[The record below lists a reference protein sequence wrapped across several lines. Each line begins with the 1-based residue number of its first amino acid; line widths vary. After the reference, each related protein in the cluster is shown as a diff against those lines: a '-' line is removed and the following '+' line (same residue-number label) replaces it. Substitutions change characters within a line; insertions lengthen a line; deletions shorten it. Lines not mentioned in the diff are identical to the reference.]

1 MSSWRVKTI
10 EQLVAEKEE
19 GPHRLKKI
27 LGLFDLTALGLGAII
42 GMGVFVLTGVAAAR
56 YAGPGV
62 ILSFVVAGLAS
73 GLAALVYAE
82 MAAAIPAAGSAYTF
96 AYATLGELIAWLVGW
111 NLVLEYVVAAG
122 AVSIGWSGYLVSL
135 LQSAGLNLPA
145 AYTAS
150 PFTGGVINLPALFI
164 TGLVTAL
171 IISGTQHSAAANK
184 LIVAL
189 KVSVLLLFI
198 FLGFRHVNPA
208 NWQPFLPFGVTGIFH
223 GAAIIFFAFIGFD
236 AVSTAAEEVKNP
248 RRDLPLGIF
257 ASLFLAT
264 LLYIGVT
271 AVLTGMVKYSLLDT
285 ASPMA
290 LALLSAGLRWGSAL
304 TAVGALAGLTSVML
318 VNMYGQSRIFFAMSR
333 DGLLPPIFSWV
344 HPRLRTPVVDSLFI
358 GSVVAVIGAL
368 LPIGI
373 VAELANIGTLT
384 AFMAVSLGVL
394 ILRRTRP
401 DLPRPFK
408 VPASPWLPLASFG
421 AALYLAANLPALTWL
436 RFVVWIVLGLVIYF
450 AYSYRHSRL
459 REKSPGYP
467 VHPFPAPARKPEERR
482 ANQDRG
488 DEGRG

>member
-10 EQLVAEKEE
+10 EQLLAEKEA

-27 LGLFDLTALGLGAII
+27 LGPFDLTALGLGAIV

-62 ILSFVVAGLAS
+62 IISFVVAGFAS
-73 GLAALVYAE
+73 ALAALVYAE
-82 MAAAIPAAGSAYTF
+82 LAAAIPVAGSAYTF
-96 AYATLGELIAWLVGW
+96 AYTTLGEIVAWLVGW

-122 AVSIGWSGYLVSL
+122 AVSIGWSGYFVNL
-135 LQSAGLNLPA
+135 LQSAGITLPA
-145 AYTAS
+145 IFTSS
-150 PFTGGVINLPALFI
+150 PFTGGLINLPALFI
-164 TGLVTAL
+164 AGLVTAL

-198 FLGFRHVNPA
+198 ILGTRYVNPA
-208 NWQPFLPFGVTGIFH
+208 NWQPFLPFGVMGVFH

-248 RRDLPLGIF
+248 RRDLPLGII

-264 LLYIGVT
+264 LLYISV
-271 AVLTGMVKYSLLDT
+271 AVVLTGMVRYPLLDN

-290 LALLSAGLRWGSAL
+290 FALLSAGLRWGSAL

-318 VNMYGQSRIFFAMSR
+318 VTMYGQSRIFFAMSR

-368 LPIGI
+368 LPIDI

-421 AALYLAANLPALTWL
+421 AALYLAANLPALTLL
-436 RFVVWIVLGLVIYF
+436 RFVVWVGLGLAIYF
-450 AYSYRHSRL
+450 GYSYRHSRL
-459 REKSPGYP
+459 REKSPDCFVRSLP
-467 VHPFPAPARKPEERR
+467 DPARKPEGKRMSR
-482 ANQDRG
+482 NRG
-488 DEGRG
+488 GEGRG